1 MDLAILEAIKYMKH
15 ISKKKVSL
23 ENILQI
29 INKTSATNID
39 IDTLRIDVDNMLC
52 NGIIDQD
59 YKILKNHFDGD
70 VTLGTIHFSTES
82 TSNKSESKNTDSLF
96 PLTQKTPKKSNENP
110 TTLVTNEL
118 ENNKPV
124 TALPFIS
131 TQETPTSKT
140 QSTPSVHENNQKTFR
155 LELDDISA
163 NIIALKSFLI
173 NEIYDFRQ
181 ELNQPIK
188 SLNNQEDLI

>member
-1 MDLAILEAIKYMKH
+1 MDLEAIKYIKQ

-23 ENILQI
+23 DNFLQR
-29 INKTSATNID
+29 INKTSATNTD
-39 IDTLRIDVDNMLC
+39 IGTLRIDVDNMLC
-52 NGIIDQD
+52 NGIIGQD

-70 VTLGTIHFSTES
+70 VTLGTIHSSTES
-82 TSNKSESKNTDSLF
+82 TSNKSDNKNTDLLF
-96 PLTQKTPKKSNENP
+96 PLIQKTPKKSDENP

-131 TQETPTSKT
+131 IQESPTSKT
-140 QSTPSVHENNQKTFR
+140 QSTLSVHENNQKTFR

-163 NIIALKSFLI
+163 NIIALKTFLM
-173 NEIYDFRQ
+173 NEIYDLRQ

-188 SLNNQEDLI
+188 SLNK